1 MEGFKQPM
9 QGAPLIAQICSGI
22 CGLAMCAGLITLTVY
37 LGQFAMNNPNGDG
50 WYGVVNGKQVMD
62 TK

>member
-1 MEGFKQPM
+1 MEGYKQQM
-9 QGAPLIAQICSGI
+9 QSAGIGAQICFGI
-22 CGLAMCAGLITLTVY
+22 GVLATCAVLITFTVY

-50 WYGVVNGKQVMD
+50 WYGVVNGQQVMD